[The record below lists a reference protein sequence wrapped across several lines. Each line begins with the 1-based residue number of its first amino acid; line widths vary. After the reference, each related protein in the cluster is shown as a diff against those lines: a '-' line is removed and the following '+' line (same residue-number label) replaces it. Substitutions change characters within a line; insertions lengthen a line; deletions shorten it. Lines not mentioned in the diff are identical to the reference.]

1 MTTTRTFT
9 PHSAASAPAQN
20 RKADSPRSLS
30 SSAIAAHLAA
40 FKAAGGKMEVLA
52 TTTVLRRIQAEPGAV
67 APSVE
72 ATKPTPPKRGK
83 PSKA

>member
-1 MTTTRTFT
+1 MTTRTFT

-20 RKADSPRSLS
+20 RKADSPRALS
-30 SSAIAAHLAA
+30 SAAIADHLAA

-52 TTTVLRRIQAEPGAV
+52 TTTVLRRIQAEPGAA

-72 ATKPTPPKRGK
+72 TSKPAPAKRGK